1 MLAQSTRTTN
11 AETTRTYLPVW
22 PLATVML
29 GITFAL
35 AAGAAL
41 PHLSGAAFAAL
52 WLLGLAAAAFVIAL
66 IGGKSR
72 GELLW
77 AYLVGGQ
84 IFSLIGVGLLLAA

>member
-1 MLAQSTRTTN
+1 
-11 AETTRTYLPVW
+11 
-22 PLATVML
+22 ML

-77 AYLVGGQ
+77 GPFWLAVKV
-84 IFSLIGVGLLLAA
+84 FSLIGVGLLLAA